1 MTTSHGHHSEDVL
14 SRVEEG
20 AKRSHA
26 GELAALSLPGSAE
39 LLPPFSV
46 ITASALVFGEAR
58 VRWDADVLDQQQTT
72 AATRFHTPC

>member
-1 MTTSHGHHSEDVL
+1 MTTSYRHHSEDVL

-26 GELAALSLPGSAE
+26 GELAAVSLPGSAE

-46 ITASALVFGEAR
+46 ITAPTLLFGEAR
-58 VRWDADVLDQQQTT
+58 VRGDADAHNQQQTT
-72 AATRFHTPC
+72 AATRCRTPC